1 MAELITL
8 ARPYAKAAFEV
19 ALADGALDK
28 WSSMI
33 SVSAAIGSEAGV
45 SDVLASPSLTSKQI
59 ADAFIGVC
67 GDELDAKGQNF
78 MRLLSENKRLILLPE
93 ISLLFENLKANQE
106 KSVDV
111 EITTA
116 FEISS
121 EISAKLAQ
129 ALKDRLQR
137 DINLATSVDQSLIG
151 GAIIR
156 AGDNVIDS
164 SVRGKLSKLAESM
177 NS

>member
-1 MAELITL
+1 VAELITL
-8 ARPYAKAAFEV
+8 ARPYAKAAFET
-19 ALADGALDK
+19 ALQHEALDK

-33 SVSAAIGSEAGV
+33 ALSAAVASNERVSGV
-45 SDVLASPSLTSKQI
+45 LTSPSLSSLQI
-59 ADAFIGVC
+59 AEAFIAVC
-67 GDELDAKGQNF
+67 GDELDEKGKNF
-78 MRLLSENKRLILLPE
+78 IALLAENKRLVLLPE
-93 ISLLFENLKANQE
+93 ISSMFETLKANQE
-106 KSVDV
+106 MSVDV

-121 EISAKLAQ
+121 DVSNKLAQ
-129 ALKDRLQR
+129 ALKDRLKR
-137 DINLATSVDQSLIG
+137 EIILATKVDQSLIG

>member
-8 ARPYAKAAFEV
+8 ARPYAKAAFET
-19 ALADGALDK
+19 ALEDSALDK
-28 WSSMI
+28 WSYMI
-33 SVSAAIGSEAGV
+33 ALSAAV
-45 SDVLASPSLTSKQI
+45 SGETDVSIILSSPSLSSDQI

-67 GDELDAKGQNF
+67 GDELDEKGKNF
-78 MRLLSENKRLILLPE
+78 VGLLAENKRLVLLPE
-93 ISLLFENLKANQE
+93 ISLMFEALKAQQE
-106 KSVDV
+106 MSVDV

-121 EISAKLAQ
+121 DVSSKLAQ
-129 ALKDRLQR
+129 ALKDRLKR
-137 DINLATSVDQSLIG
+137 EIILSTKVDQSLIG

>member
-1 MAELITL
+1 VAELTTL

-19 ALADGALDK
+19 ALQSSNLDL
-28 WSSMI
+28 WSSMLT
-33 SVSAAIGSEAGV
+33 VSAAVTADEGV
-45 SDVLASPSLTSKQI
+45 RELLNSSSLSSQQI
-59 ADAFIGVC
+59 AESFIGVC
-67 GDELDAKGQNF
+67 GDELDEKGKNF
-78 MRLLSENKRLILLPE
+78 VHLLAENKRLVLLPE
-93 ISLLFENLKANQE
+93 ISTLFENLKANQE

-116 FEISS
+116 FELSS
-121 EISAKLAQ
+121 DVSNKLAQ

-137 DINLATSVDQSLIG
+137 EIKLATSVDQSLIG

-156 AGDNVIDS
+156 AGDNVIDG

>member
-8 ARPYAKAAFEV
+8 ARPYAKAAFEI
-19 ALADGALDK
+19 ALQDSELDK

-33 SVSAAIGSEAGV
+33 ALTAAVAGHSKVSV
-45 SDVLASPSLTSKQI
+45 VLGSPSLSSEQI
-59 ADAFIGVC
+59 AKAFIEVC
-67 GDELDAKGQNF
+67 GEELDAKGKNF
-78 MRLLSENKRLILLPE
+78 ISLLAENKRLVLLPE
-93 ISLLFENLKANQE
+93 ISSLFEILKANQE
-106 KSVDV
+106 MSVDV

-121 EISAKLAQ
+121 DVSNKLAQ
-129 ALKDRLQR
+129 ALKDRLKR
-137 DINLATSVDQSLIG
+137 EIILTTNVDQSLIG
-151 GAIIR
+151 GAVIR

>member
-8 ARPYAKAAFEV
+8 ARPYAKAAFEL
-19 ALADGALDK
+19 ALQDSALDK
-28 WSSMI
+28 WSAMI
-33 SVSAAIGSEAGV
+33 ALSAAVSAEPGV
-45 SDVLASPSLTSKQI
+45 RTVLTSPSLSSEQI

-67 GDELDAKGQNF
+67 GDELDAKGRNF
-78 MRLLSENKRLILLPE
+78 ISLLAENKRLVLLPE
-93 ISLLFENLKANQE
+93 ISSLFETLKANQE
-106 KSVDV
+106 MSVDV

-121 EISAKLAQ
+121 DVSNKLAQ
-129 ALKDRLQR
+129 ALKDRLKR
-137 DINLATSVDQSLIG
+137 EIILTTNVDQSLIG
-151 GAIIR
+151 GAVIR

>member
-8 ARPYAKAAFEV
+8 ARPYAKAAFET
-19 ALADGALDK
+19 ALQDGALDK

-33 SVSAAIGSEAGV
+33 ALSAAVADQPEV
-45 SDVLASPSLTSKQI
+45 SSILSSPSLSSDQI
-59 ADAFIGVC
+59 ADAFIDVC
-67 GDELDAKGQNF
+67 GDELDEKGKNF
-78 MRLLSENKRLILLPE
+78 VDLLAENKRLVLLPE
-93 ISLLFENLKANQE
+93 ISSLFEALKAQQE
-106 KSVDV
+106 MSVDV

-121 EISAKLAQ
+121 DVSNKLAN
-129 ALKDRLQR
+129 ALKDRLKR
-137 DINLATSVDQSLIG
+137 EILLTTTVDKSLIG
-151 GAIIR
+151 GAVIR

>member
-1 MAELITL
+1 VAELITL
-8 ARPYAKAAFEV
+8 ARPYAKAAFET
-19 ALADGALDK
+19 ALQDSALDK

-33 SVSAAIGSEAGV
+33 ALSAAVAEQSGV
-45 SDVLASPSLTSKQI
+45 SSILSSPSLSSDQI

-67 GDELDAKGQNF
+67 ADELNEKGKNF
-78 MRLLSENKRLILLPE
+78 VALLAENKRLVLLPE
-93 ISLLFENLKANQE
+93 ISSLFEALKAQQE
-106 KSVDV
+106 MSVDV

-121 EISAKLAQ
+121 DVSNKLAQ
-129 ALKDRLQR
+129 ALKDRLKR
-137 DINLATSVDQSLIG
+137 EILLTTNVDQSLIG
-151 GAIIR
+151 GAVIR

>member
-1 MAELITL
+1 VAELITL

-19 ALADGALDK
+19 ALEQSALDK
-28 WSSMI
+28 WSSMLAL
-33 SVSAAIGSEAGV
+33 SAAVSADSGV
-45 SDVLASPSLTSKQI
+45 SEVLSSPSLSSDQI
-59 ADAFIGVC
+59 ADAFMGIC
-67 GDELDAKGQNF
+67 GDELDEKGKNF
-78 MRLLSENKRLILLPE
+78 VCLLAENKRLILLPE
-93 ISLLFENLKANQE
+93 ISTLFDNLKANQE

-121 EISAKLAQ
+121 DVSNKLAQ

-137 DINLATSVDQSLIG
+137 EIILATSVDQSLIG

>member
-8 ARPYAKAAFEV
+8 ARPYAKAAFET
-19 ALADGALDK
+19 ALQDGALDK

-33 SVSAAIGSEAGV
+33 ALSAAVAGEEGV
-45 SDVLASPSLTSKQI
+45 STILSSPSLSSEQI
-59 ADAFIGVC
+59 ADAFVGVC
-67 GDELDAKGQNF
+67 GDELDAKGKNF
-78 MRLLSENKRLILLPE
+78 VSLLAEYKRLVLLPE
-93 ISLLFENLKANQE
+93 ISSLFETLKANQE
-106 KSVDV
+106 MSVDV

-116 FEISS
+116 YEISS
-121 EISAKLAQ
+121 DISNKLAQ
-129 ALKDRLQR
+129 ALKDRLKR
-137 DINLATSVDQSLIG
+137 EIILATNIDPSLIG

>member
-1 MAELITL
+1 VAELITL
-8 ARPYAKAAFEV
+8 ARPYAKAAFEN
-19 ALADGALDK
+19 ALADGSLDK

-33 SVSAAIGSEAGV
+33 TLSAAVSTEEGV
-45 SDVLASPSLTSKQI
+45 STILSSLSSDQI
-59 ADAFIGVC
+59 AEAFIGVC
-67 GDELDAKGQNF
+67 GDELDTKGKNF
-78 MRLLSENKRLILLPE
+78 VSLLAENKRLVLLPE
-93 ISLLFENLKANQE
+93 ISTLFETLKANQE
-106 KSVDV
+106 MSVGV

-121 EISAKLAQ
+121 DVSNKLAQ
-129 ALKDRLQR
+129 ALKDRLKR
-137 DINLATSVDQSLIG
+137 EILLTTNVDQNLIG
-151 GAIIR
+151 GAVIR

>member
-1 MAELITL
+1 VAELITL
-8 ARPYAKAAFEV
+8 ARPYAKAAFET
-19 ALADGALDK
+19 ALQDGALDK

-33 SVSAAIGSEAGV
+33 ALSAAVADQSEV
-45 SDVLASPSLTSKQI
+45 SSILSSPSLSSDQI
-59 ADAFIGVC
+59 AGAFIGVC
-67 GDELDAKGQNF
+67 GDGLDGKGKNF
-78 MRLLSENKRLILLPE
+78 VGLLAENKRLVLLPE
-93 ISLLFENLKANQE
+93 ISSLFEALKAQQE
-106 KSVDV
+106 MSVDV

-121 EISAKLAQ
+121 DVSNKLAN
-129 ALKDRLQR
+129 ALKDRLKR
-137 DINLATSVDQSLIG
+137 EILLTTNVDQSLIG
-151 GAIIR
+151 GAVIR

>member
-1 MAELITL
+1 MQDNALESWSRML
-8 ARPYAKAAFEV
+8 A
-19 ALADGALDK
+19 L
-28 WSSMI
+28 
-33 SVSAAIGSEAGV
+33 SAAITGESGV
-45 SDVLASPSLTSKQI
+45 DTVLSSPSLTSEQI
-59 ADAFIGVC
+59 AESFIGVLAE
-67 GDELDAKGQNF
+67 ELDAKGKNF
-78 MRLLSENKRLILLPE
+78 VQLLAENKRLVLLPE
-93 ISLLFENLKANQE
+93 ISTLFDSLKANQE

-121 EISAKLAQ
+121 DISNKLAQ

-137 DINLATSVDQSLIG
+137 DIKLATSVDQSLIG

-156 AGDNVIDS
+156 AGDNVIDN